1 VFDRVAYTVQG
12 TAAVAKKSHHGVL
25 FESGTWIDGQDKYTA
40 ITIAPGNE
48 VVIESIG
55 FTNCNGYAGSAIFN
69 MGVLLMLNVELY
81 RNQADYGQFRPRET
95 CRSIGPSHLLTR
107 PGQIAKSGGAIY
119 NDGILK
125 LEHLTADANAGR
137 RCGSVLY
144 SSLGEPPGKC
154 DVKSSSFTNNF
165 QVRLRLAWPA
175 QITLCRL

>member
-1 VFDRVAYTVQG
+1 MWPYTVQG
-12 TAAVAKKSHHGVL
+12 TAAVAKKSHYGVL

-95 CRSIGPSHLLTR
+95 CRSIGLSHLLTR
-107 PGQIAKSGGAIY
+107 QGQIAIRRRDLQRFQRASG
-119 NDGILK
+119 D
-125 LEHLTADANAGR
+125 
-137 RCGSVLY
+137 
-144 SSLGEPPGKC
+144 
-154 DVKSSSFTNNF
+154 
-165 QVRLRLAWPA
+165 RL
-175 QITLCRL
+175 